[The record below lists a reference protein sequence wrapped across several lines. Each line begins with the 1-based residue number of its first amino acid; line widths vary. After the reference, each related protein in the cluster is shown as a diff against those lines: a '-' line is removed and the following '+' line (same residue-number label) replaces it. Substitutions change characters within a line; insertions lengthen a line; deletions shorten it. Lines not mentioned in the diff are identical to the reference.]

1 MINSSSLLILIV
13 GVVALLIVVGIAVA
27 FSRMR
32 LRPLPD
38 EAKGR
43 YVEAWRGVQ
52 AKFIEDPAAAAREA
66 DELAVAILRE
76 RGAKMDDRQIP
87 SDLRRA
93 REAGAGA
100 EGQSETEAIRRAMLG
115 YQAIVE
121 DAVGG
126 SMRKAP
132 EKANREVA

>member
-1 MINSSSLLILIV
+1 M
-13 GVVALLIVVGIAVA
+13 GVVALLIVLGIAVA
-27 FSRMR
+27 VFRMR
-32 LRPLPD
+32 LRALPD

-43 YVEAWRGVQ
+43 YADAWRGVQ

-66 DELAVAILRE
+66 DQLAVAILRE

-93 REAGAGA
+93 REAAGGA
-100 EGQSETEAIRRAMLG
+100 EGQSETEAVRRAMLG

-126 SMRKAP
+126 STRKAP
-132 EKANREVA
+132 EKDSREVA

>member
-13 GVVALLIVVGIAVA
+13 GVVAVLIVVGIAVA

-32 LRPLPD
+32 LRPLTD
-38 EAKGR
+38 ESKAR
-43 YVEAWRGVQ
+43 YAEAWRGVQ
-52 AKFIEDPAAAAREA
+52 ARFIEDPAAAAKEA

-93 REAGAGA
+93 REAAGGA
-100 EGQSETEAIRRAMLG
+100 EGQTETEAIRRAMLG

-121 DAVGG
+121 SAVGG
-126 SMRKAP
+126 STRKAP
-132 EKANREVA
+132 EQRSKEAA